1 MKRDDIPTPAGV
13 LDAVVVGAGFSGLYA
28 IHLLHKQGLSLRAF
42 EAGSGVGG
50 TWFWN
55 RYPGARCDIESLE
68 YSYSF
73 SDELQQQWHW
83 PERYAAQPDILR
95 YIEHVAD
102 RFDLRRH
109 ITLNTRVTGMAYDD
123 GSGLW
128 TVTTDTGETVRSRF
142 CVMASGN
149 LSLPRIPD
157 FPGLKTF
164 KGRVY
169 HTGLWPHEPVDFSG
183 QRVGVVGTGSSGIQ
197 VIPKVAEQAAHLTVF
212 QRTANFS
219 VPAVNRPMD
228 PEAERARK
236 ADYARWRRLAL
247 TTGFGIAGYEPPV
260 KTVYED
266 PPAERDRSYEKQW
279 GVGGN
284 IAFLSAYKDML
295 TDATA
300 NETAGDFV
308 RRKIRSIVR
317 DPATAEMLCPNDH
330 LIGTKRLCLD
340 TSYFDTFN
348 RPNVKLADVRK
359 DPIVTVTPTG
369 VKTQKAEYALDTL
382 VFATGYDAMTGALK
396 EMNIRGSGGL
406 RLNDK
411 WRNGPRAYLGLMVA
425 GFPNLFLIT
434 GPGSPSVKTNMLC
447 HIEQHVDWVA
457 GCIRWLRQRGIARIE
472 ARADLEDQWVAHVAE
487 VANATLYPTA
497 NSWYTGANIE
507 GKPRVFMPYVG
518 GLGKYKDICDRVAQ
532 GGYQEFDMAEK
543 PAASLAPR

>member
-1 MKRDDIPTPAGV
+1 MKRDDIPKASGV

-28 IHLLHKQGLSLRAF
+28 IHLLARQGLSLRAF

-73 SDELQQQWHW
+73 SEELQQEWHW

-95 YIEHVAD
+95 YVNHVAD

-109 ITLNTRVTGMAYDD
+109 ITFDTRVTGMAFDD
-123 GSGLW
+123 DTGLW
-128 TVTTDTGETVRSRF
+128 SVTTDGETVRARF

-149 LSLPRIPD
+149 LSLPRIPP
-157 FPGLKTF
+157 FPGLESFRGK
-164 KGRVY
+164 VY

-197 VIPKVAEQAAHLTVF
+197 AIPKIAEQAAHLTVF
-212 QRTANFS
+212 QRTPNFS

-228 PEAERARK
+228 PDAERARK
-236 ADYARWRRLAL
+236 AEYGRWRKLAL
-247 TTGFGIAGYEPPV
+247 TTGFGIAGYQPPTR
-260 KTVYED
+260 TVYED
-266 PPAERDRSYEKQW
+266 TPQERDRSYEKQW

-295 TDATA
+295 TDAVA

-308 RRKIRSIVR
+308 RRKIRSIVK
-317 DPATAEMLCPNDH
+317 DPETAELLCPKDH

-348 RPNVKLADVRK
+348 RPNVKLVDVRTH
-359 DPIVTVTPTG
+359 PIVTVTPTG
-369 VKTQKAEYALDTL
+369 MRTTDAEYELDTL

-396 EMNIRGSGGL
+396 EMNIRGSGG
-406 RLNDK
+406 RMLNEK
-411 WRNGPRAYLGLMVA
+411 WEHGPRAYLGLMVA
-425 GFPNLFLIT
+425 GFPNMFLVT

-447 HIEQHVDWVA
+447 HIEQHVDWIA
-457 GCIRWLRQRGIARIE
+457 GCIRWLRERGVERIE
-472 ARADLEDQWVAHVAE
+472 ARAQLEDEWVQHVAE

-497 NSWYTGANIE
+497 NSWYSGANIE

-518 GLGKYKDICDRVAQ
+518 GLGKYKEICDGIAQ
-532 GGYQEFDMAEK
+532 RGYQEFDL
-543 PAASLAPR
+543 AAKATA